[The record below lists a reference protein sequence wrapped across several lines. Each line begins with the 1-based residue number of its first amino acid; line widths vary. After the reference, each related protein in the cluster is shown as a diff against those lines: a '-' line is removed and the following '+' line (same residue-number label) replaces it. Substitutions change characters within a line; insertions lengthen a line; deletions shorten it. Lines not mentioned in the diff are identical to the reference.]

1 MRNRPTDGFLVLA
14 LAAALVGC
22 DDLRAP
28 TAPSAVLPQPSVPI
42 PAAPVG
48 RLSGEFALTLTTD
61 AACDSLPIELR
72 TRSYWATW
80 TVNPYWHTPGTY
92 YDIWISGP
100 TFLQGF
106 NSSERFYVSV
116 TDDDANF
123 GLGSL
128 QGQPAFVEQL
138 SATTYFAIGGSA
150 EAALPSS
157 SSSFAAS
164 MYGYVEYC
172 VMKSPAD
179 VPVDGHLYDCAP
191 DKALARVRC
200 ESNRHR
206 LNWDRQ

>member
-1 MRNRPTDGFLVLA
+1 MRNRPTDGCLVLA

-22 DDLRAP
+22 DDLRSP
-28 TAPSAVLPQPSVPI
+28 TSPSAVSPKPSAPI
-42 PAAPVG
+42 PAAPLG

-72 TRSYWATW
+72 TRSYEATL

-92 YDIWISGP
+92 YDVWISGP

-106 NSSERFYVSV
+106 DSQERFYAAV
-116 TDDDANF
+116 TDDDVNF

-138 SATTYFAIGGSA
+138 SATAYFAIGGA
-150 EAALPSS
+150 AAALASS
-157 SSSFAAS
+157 ASSFDAS
-164 MYGYVEYC
+164 MDGYVEYC

-179 VPVDGHLYDCAP
+179 VPVDGYLYDCAS
-191 DKALARVRC
+191 DKVLTRVRC